1 MKNTILKF
9 VAVVLTMMLTLC
21 VCAFADANDVM
32 LISESDG
39 SGSEAT
45 QAPIPREEVIKMVVE
60 ARRFAV
66 KSDATLDFKDSD
78 TVSDEA
84 KGYVA
89 TAIERGII
97 TGYADGTIRGKDIV
111 TRAEIATIIVRSLNA
126 SVDNFDKSSFSDIT
140 ENDWYIKYV
149 ECAKTLGI
157 INGYEDGTFGG
168 ENEVTKEEATAMVE
182 RLIKLLEALEA

>member
-1 MKNTILKF
+1 MKLFLKTLSL
-9 VAVVLTMMLTLC
+9 VLAIVFSLSICT
-21 VCAFADANDVM
+21 FAQTNDVM

-39 SGSEAT
+39 ANAADL
-45 QAPIPREEVIKMVVE
+45 QAPIPREEVVKMVVE
-60 ARRFAV
+60 ARRFEV
-66 KSDATLDFKDSD
+66 KSDATLDFTDNE
-78 TVSDEA
+78 TVSDWA
-84 KGYVA
+84 RGYIA
-89 TAIERGII
+89 TAIDRGII
-97 TGYADGTIRGKDIV
+97 TGYADGTIRGNNIV

-168 ENEVTKEEATAMVE
+168 ENEVTREEATAMVE
-182 RLIKLLEALEA
+182 RLVKLLKALEA